1 MAALSPRARR
11 AVTLMFIAVVVLGAT
26 AAYYVRPWA
35 LSKPAGAV
43 IAERPFPV
51 QKTKDIVSYRFVSLA
66 LGWAA
71 EAPQPYA
78 NAGDFSIFKTVDAG
92 RHWRKQLAGHSAVV
106 FATTFSMKFVDAHHG
121 FALAG
126 DPLAL
131 YRTGDGGDHWTR
143 FALPAADSVTL
154 QVTDAQHVWLL
165 GRPPSRTPIPFH
177 LFGSSDGGE
186 TWTQRPD
193 HPSDEYFYPL
203 IRNAAEGWSGAFDQS
218 NPYVL
223 VTADGGVTW
232 QRRDLPKDP
241 ELPQP
246 VATSVRLLP
255 GAGVLAQVYPPGSG
269 FVPNQHS
276 YTSLDGGSS
285 WRAITKASVLGD
297 LGNYIFQDSTHWW
310 SVQDR
315 ALYKTADAG
324 LTWTAAGVTP
334 VGLNLL
340 QVFDASHAWAT
351 LDEGFGTELA
361 FTDDGGLH
369 WTRTNVPIP
378 L

>member
-1 MAALSPRARR
+1 MAALSHRARR

-35 LSKPAGAV
+35 SSRPAGAV
-43 IAERPFPV
+43 VAERPFPV
-51 QKTKDIVSYRFVSLA
+51 QKTKDIVFYNFVSLA

-71 EAPQPYA
+71 EARLPSDQS
-78 NAGDFSIFKTVDAG
+78 GDFAIFKTVDAG
-92 RHWRKQLAGHSAVV
+92 RHWRKQLAGHSAVLFITLPSV
-106 FATTFSMKFVDAHHG
+106 KFVDAYHG
-121 FALAG
+121 FVVSG

-131 YRTGDGGDHWTR
+131 NRTSDGGEHWTHL
-143 FALPAADSVTL
+143 ALPMPDGVGF
-154 QVTDAQHVWLL
+154 QFTDPLHLWALARPRGEPKAPWLV
-165 GRPPSRTPIPFH
+165 
-177 LFGSSDGGE
+177 FGSSDGGD

-193 HPSDEYFYPL
+193 HQGDQYFYPL
-203 IRNAAEGWSGAFDQS
+203 FRNAAEGWSGAFDQA

-246 VATSVRLLP
+246 VATSLRLLP
-255 GAGVLAQVYPPGSG
+255 GAGVLAHVYQPVSG
-269 FVPNQHS
+269 FVPDQPD

-285 WRAITKASVLGD
+285 WKAVTKASVHRY

-324 LTWTAAGVTP
+324 LTWTPAGVMP
-334 VGLNLL
+334 SSLNML
-340 QVFDASHAWAT
+340 QVFDARHAWAT

-378 L
+378 R